1 MRIVPLGQL
10 TAGEENTMSYVKVNL
25 SLKNDAPAILFGVA
39 LGAVFFAVLVAI
51 AGSAFHMS

>member
-1 MRIVPLGQL
+1 
-10 TAGEENTMSYVKVNL
+10 MSYVKVNL
-25 SLKNDAPAILFGVA
+25 SLKNDVPAILFGVA